1 VHRLPRLVVAA
12 LAAGCVFDGDERAI
26 DAVDPAQLV
35 LQRSH
40 LPGFGLEWSAGNG
53 RRWTRRYRRPALSV
67 QSTVEISPSSH
78 AAEARFSAAREA
90 FPESG
95 GWQPIGEPGLGAES
109 FASTRVEGGAR
120 SYEVVWREANVT
132 ARLGVNGREGH
143 VPFADAL
150 ELAEMQEEL
159 ISEAKR

>member
-1 VHRLPRLVVAA
+1 MFGGDGGAVETESPAA
-12 LAAGCVFDGDERAI
+12 
-26 DAVDPAQLV
+26 LV

-40 LPGFGLEWSAGNG
+40 LPGYALHWSGG
-53 RRWTRRYRRPALSV
+53 DERRWTARYRRPALSV
-67 QSTVEISPSSH
+67 QSTVEISPTSD
-78 AAEARFSAAREA
+78 AAEARFSAARET
-90 FPESG
+90 FPESR

-132 ARLGVNGREGH
+132 ARLGVSGREGH

-150 ELAEMQEEL
+150 ELAEKQEEL
-159 ISEAKR
+159 ISDAKR